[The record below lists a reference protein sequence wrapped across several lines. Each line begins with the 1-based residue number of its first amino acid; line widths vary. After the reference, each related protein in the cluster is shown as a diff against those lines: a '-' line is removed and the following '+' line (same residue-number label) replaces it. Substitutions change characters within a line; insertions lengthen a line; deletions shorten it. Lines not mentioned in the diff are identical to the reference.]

1 MRRTRQGR
9 KPKTPWNA
17 AFRTQ
22 PTSIIKVVLTNLILT
37 TSAIWRMRDPD
48 DGADDIESGVR
59 LVT

>member
-17 AFRTQ
+17 AFRMQ
-22 PTSIIKVVLTNLILT
+22 PTSIIKVVLTNLIPT

-48 DGADDIESGVR
+48 DGADNIE
-59 LVT
+59 LA